1 MLRTALR
8 PRMLG
13 LLALMVAATLV
24 CGLLASWQWDRAHRA
39 LTSRDDGPV
48 SLGQVQDV
56 LEVGGAV
63 TNDMVGNLVD
73 ATGTFDP
80 AQQLLVPGRRI
91 DGADATIVIS
101 ALHLDLPDGST
112 AHLPVARGWLPT
124 AEVTGADG
132 ELDPSLAPP
141 PPTGQVQITGRI
153 EASEA
158 ASDGIRD
165 GIASEIATPLLVNE
179 WGGPMYAGY
188 VAQTSQAEG
197 LAPMPTAQS
206 AFTRGLDWQNIGY
219 AAQWIL
225 FGAFFLYLWWRSVR
239 TAYLDE
245 LADRRED
252 LQREIDASTGTG
264 GGLPTPD
271 ESLPAADTAAA
282 SPSSTPHPSTAPKD
296 V

>member
-39 LTSRDDGPV
+39 LTSRDDGPT
-48 SLGQVQDV
+48 SLGEVQDV

-73 ATGTFDP
+73 ATGAFDP
-80 AQQLLVPGRRI
+80 AEQLLVPGRRI
-91 DGADATIVIS
+91 DGADAAIVIS

-112 AHLPVARGWLPT
+112 ARLPVARGWLPT
-124 AEVTGADG
+124 ADVTGADG
-132 ELDPSLAPP
+132 ELDPALVPP

-165 GIASEIATPLLVNE
+165 GVASEIATPLLVNE

-245 LADRRED
+245 LADRREA
-252 LQREIDASTGTG
+252 LQREIG
-264 GGLPTPD
+264 GRTEAGAVSDPEGDPL
-271 ESLPAADTAAA
+271 TAAPA
-282 SPSSTPHPSTAPKD
+282 SQSPPTSHTSTAPKD

>member
-1 MLRTALR
+1 MGPSRRSYHGVMLRTALR

-24 CGLLASWQWDRAHRA
+24 CGLLATWQWDRAHRA
-39 LTSRDDGPV
+39 LTTRDAAPQE
-48 SLGQVQDV
+48 LGQVQDV

-63 TNDMVGNLVD
+63 TNDMVGDLVD
-73 ATGTFDP
+73 ARGSFDP
-80 AQQLLVPGRRI
+80 AEQLLVPGRQI
-91 DGADATIVIS
+91 DGAEATIVIA
-101 ALHLDLPDGST
+101 ALHVDLADGS
-112 AHLPVARGWLPT
+112 AARLPVARGWLPT

-141 PPTGQVQITGRI
+141 PPQGEVQVTGRI

-158 ASDGIRD
+158 ASDGIQD
-165 GIASEIATPLLVNE
+165 GVASEIATPLLVNE

-188 VAQTSQAEG
+188 VAQTSEAPG
-197 LAPMPTAQS
+197 LSPMPTAQS
-206 AFTRGLDWQNIGY
+206 AFSRGLDWQNIGY

-245 LADRRED
+245 LADRREA
-252 LQREIDASTGTG
+252 LQRELG
-264 GGLPTPD
+264 GGTP
-271 ESLPAADTAAA
+271 DTAAV
-282 SPSSTPHPSTAPKD
+282 PSTTPAPTAPKD